1 MDCTSA
7 GTRDK
12 DTNSTR
18 GDNAATTIDNVV
30 GSGAMGA
37 TIAPGSNGPDCL
49 NRTGGA
55 DDAADT
61 GPGDATDGAG
71 ARAGDCKRKRP
82 ARRSMRPSGARI
94 RSAVLLAVL
103 ACAIAYCLT
112 FGALPD
118 RITILEGSSRDL
130 WVRVPLD
137 VGFRL
142 IGAEL
147 VRMDTVSSGAADIAG
162 GGRGAGV
169 RLVPL
174 AQGDTSLE
182 VRLLNV
188 IPVKRLLVSVVPEV
202 KVIPG
207 GQAIGVLLSARG
219 VVVVG
224 HYPVVGADRRR
235 RYPAR
240 EAGIEVGDVILSI
253 NGEAVE
259 NKSEVERAIDL
270 AGRSGRPVEVR
281 VLRDSRTFTARLT
294 PVEVEA
300 EDALDLSRQ
309 EDRVQYKI
317 GIWVRENAAGVGTLS
332 FYDPGSRV
340 YCALGHVITDVATS
354 RDVDVSR
361 GRIVQA
367 HILGIHHGSRGQPGE
382 KVGSFSGEQDVIGT
396 IERNTKF
403 GIFGT
408 LTKVPR
414 NPHFSETIPIAM
426 AEEVTPGYA
435 DLYTVVE
442 DNRVERFRVE
452 IQRVARQATPQVK
465 GLVIRIVDPRLLA
478 VTGGIVQGMSGSP
491 IVKDGK
497 LVGVLTHVFVSDQT
511 RGYGVLAEW
520 LARDAGLFTQGGGT
534 ESEAAGAGP
543 APAASA

>member
-1 MDCTSA
+1 MCHAGGSHELDFPGASA
-7 GTRDK
+7 RDK
-12 DTNSTR
+12 DRHASCDN
-18 GDNAATTIDNVV
+18 NAAISI
-30 GSGAMGA
+30 GSSVEGNGAPDARSTG
-37 TIAPGSNGPDCL
+37 TSGGSHA
-49 NRTGGA
+49 RR
-55 DDAADT
+55 
-61 GPGDATDGAG
+61 GPGG
-71 ARAGDCKRKRP
+71 
-82 ARRSMRPSGARI
+82 RRGRPSGLKV
-94 RSAVLLAVL
+94 RSVILLAVL

-112 FGALPD
+112 FGTLPD
-118 RITILEGSSRDL
+118 RITILEGSTKDL

-137 VGFRL
+137 VRFRL
-142 IGAEL
+142 TGAEL
-147 VRMDTVSSGAADIAG
+147 VRMDTVSSGAAG
-162 GGRGAGV
+162 VSGRRGAGV

-182 VRLLNV
+182 VRLLDM

-207 GQAIGVLLSARG
+207 GHAIGVLLSARG

-224 HYPVVGADRRR
+224 HYPVVGTDGRR

-240 EAGIEVGDVILSI
+240 EAGIEVGDVIVSI
-253 NGEAVE
+253 NGQGVD

-270 AGRSGRPVEVR
+270 AGRSGKPVEIKI
-281 VLRDSRTFTARLT
+281 LRDSRAFTVRVR

-300 EDALDLSRQ
+300 EDTFGLSRQ
-309 EDRVQYKI
+309 GGQVQYKI

-332 FYDPGSRV
+332 FYEPESRV
-340 YCALGHVITDVATS
+340 YCALGHVITDAATN
-354 RDVDVSR
+354 REVDVAR

-408 LTKVPR
+408 LSKVPR
-414 NPHFSETIPIAM
+414 NPYFSEAIPIAM

-442 DNRVERFRVE
+442 DSRVERFRVE
-452 IQRVARQATPQVK
+452 IQRVARQATPQIK
-465 GLVIRIVDPRLLA
+465 GLVIRVVDPRLLSL
-478 VTGGIVQGMSGSP
+478 TGGIVQGMSGSP
-491 IVKDGK
+491 IVKDNK

-520 LARDAGLFTQGGGT
+520 LAREAGLFMQ
-534 ESEAAGAGP
+534 ESRSEAAVAGP
-543 APAASA
+543 GPSSQRVPAPERIPVPRAA

>member
-1 MDCTSA
+1 MCHAGGSHELDFPGASA
-7 GTRDK
+7 RDK
-12 DTNSTR
+12 DRHASCDN
-18 GDNAATTIDNVV
+18 NAAISI
-30 GSGAMGA
+30 GSSVEGNGAPDARSTG
-37 TIAPGSNGPDCL
+37 TSGGSHA
-49 NRTGGA
+49 RR
-55 DDAADT
+55 
-61 GPGDATDGAG
+61 GPGG
-71 ARAGDCKRKRP
+71 
-82 ARRSMRPSGARI
+82 RRGRPSGLKV
-94 RSAVLLAVL
+94 RSVILLAVL

-112 FGALPD
+112 FGSLPD
-118 RITILEGSSRDL
+118 RITILEGSTKDL

-137 VGFRL
+137 VRFRL
-142 IGAEL
+142 TGAEL
-147 VRMDTVSSGAADIAG
+147 VRMDTVSSGAAG
-162 GGRGAGV
+162 VSGRRGAGV

-182 VRLLNV
+182 VRLLDM

-207 GQAIGVLLSARG
+207 GHAIGVLLSARG

-224 HYPVVGADRRR
+224 HYPVVGTDGRR

-240 EAGIEVGDVILSI
+240 EAGIEVGDVIVSI
-253 NGEAVE
+253 NGQGVD

-270 AGRSGRPVEVR
+270 AGRSGKLVEIKI
-281 VLRDSRTFTARLT
+281 LRDSRAFTVRVR

-300 EDALDLSRQ
+300 EDTFGLSRQ
-309 EDRVQYKI
+309 GGQVQYKI

-332 FYDPGSRV
+332 FYEPESRV
-340 YCALGHVITDVATS
+340 YCALGHVITDAATN
-354 RDVDVSR
+354 REVDVAR

-408 LTKVPR
+408 LSKVPR
-414 NPHFSETIPIAM
+414 NPYFSEAIPIAM

-442 DNRVERFRVE
+442 DSRVERFRVE

-465 GLVIRIVDPRLLA
+465 GLVIRVVDPRLLSL
-478 VTGGIVQGMSGSP
+478 TGGIVQGMSGSP
-491 IVKDGK
+491 IVKDNK

-520 LARDAGLFTQGGGT
+520 LAREAGLFMQ
-534 ESEAAGAGP
+534 ESRSEAAVAGP
-543 APAASA
+543 GPSSQRVPAPERIPVPRAA

>member
-1 MDCTSA
+1 MCHAGGSHELDFPGASA
-7 GTRDK
+7 RDK
-12 DTNSTR
+12 DRHASCDNNAASSIGSSVVGNGTTDARSTGTR
-18 GDNAATTIDNVV
+18 GGDHAH
-30 GSGAMGA
+30 
-37 TIAPGSNGPDCL
+37 
-49 NRTGGA
+49 R
-55 DDAADT
+55 
-61 GPGDATDGAG
+61 GPGG
-71 ARAGDCKRKRP
+71 
-82 ARRSMRPSGARI
+82 RRGRPSGPKVRFAI
-94 RSAVLLAVL
+94 LLAVL
-103 ACAIAYCLT
+103 GCAIAYCLT
-112 FGALPD
+112 FGSLPD
-118 RITILEGSSRDL
+118 RITIREGSTKDL

-137 VGFRL
+137 VKFRL
-142 IGAEL
+142 TGAEL
-147 VRMDTVSSGAADIAG
+147 VRMDTVPSGAAG
-162 GGRGAGV
+162 VPGRRGAGV

-174 AQGDTSLE
+174 AQGDTNLE
-182 VRLLNV
+182 VRLLDM

-207 GQAIGVLLSARG
+207 GHAIGVLLSARG

-224 HYPVVGADRRR
+224 HYPVAGTDGRR

-240 EAGIEVGDVILSI
+240 EAGIEVGDVIVSI

-259 NKSEVERAIDL
+259 NKAEVERAIDL
-270 AGRSGRPVEVR
+270 AGRSGKPVEIKI
-281 VLRDSRTFTARLT
+281 LRDSRAFTVHVR

-300 EDALDLSRQ
+300 EDTFGLSRQ
-309 EDRVQYKI
+309 RGQVQYKI

-332 FYDPGSRV
+332 FYEPESRV
-340 YCALGHVITDVATS
+340 YCALGHVITDAATN
-354 RDVDVSR
+354 REVDVTR

-367 HILGIHHGSRGQPGE
+367 HILGIHHGGRGQPGE

-414 NPHFSETIPIAM
+414 NPYFSEAIPIAM

-442 DNRVERFRVE
+442 DSRVERFRVE
-452 IQRVARQATPQVK
+452 IQRVARQATPQIK
-465 GLVIRIVDPRLLA
+465 GLVIRVVDPRLLA
-478 VTGGIVQGMSGSP
+478 LTGGIVQGMSGSP

-497 LVGVLTHVFVSDQT
+497 LAGVLTHVFVSDQT

-520 LARDAGLFTQGGGT
+520 LAREAGLFMQ
-534 ESEAAGAGP
+534 ESRSEAAVAAPGPSAQRVP
-543 APAASA
+543 APERIPAPRAA